1 MGIDNVKEGT
11 VSIGRKKYAELLCDF
26 MFKRLFGTLANKDVL
41 IRFLN
46 IVLEDVDIVDVDF
59 IPTEHHGMSDEDRK
73 VIFDIACS
81 CEDGSS
87 FIIEM
92 QRGFQKH
99 FRERAL
105 YYTTYPINEQARD
118 ARDLYIKEKAEG
130 KQDVKFNW
138 DYSLKPVTVVAV
150 LNFGFKHVDEWPSEK
165 FRSSYRLWEDTC
177 KADLMTDTLRFVF
190 IELARFKKCIWQLET
205 FFDKWLYLLKHIHEM
220 VEIPKEFTDPFFKRL
235 FMLAEID
242 NFTAEEKD
250 QYEKSLNSMGDWEN
264 ILKST
269 AELERA
275 AGYEQGL
282 QQGLQQGMQQGIQQ
296 GRRENSVETAR
307 KLKALGVAVDVIAQ
321 STGLSVEEI
330 EGL

>member
-1 MGIDNVKEGT
+1 
-11 VSIGRKKYAELLCDF
+11 
-26 MFKRLFGTLANKDVL
+26 
-41 IRFLN
+41 
-46 IVLEDVDIVDVDF
+46 
-59 IPTEHHGMSDEDRK
+59 
-73 VIFDIACS
+73 
-81 CEDGSS
+81 
-87 FIIEM
+87 
-92 QRGFQKH
+92 
-99 FRERAL
+99 
-105 YYTTYPINEQARD
+105 
-118 ARDLYIKEKAEG
+118 
-130 KQDVKFNW
+130 
-138 DYSLKPVTVVAV
+138 
-150 LNFGFKHVDEWPSEK
+150 
-165 FRSSYRLWEDTC
+165 
-177 KADLMTDTLRFVF
+177 
-190 IELARFKKCIWQLET
+190 
-205 FFDKWLYLLKHIHEM
+205 M

-330 EGL
+330 EGF